1 MANMSR
7 EKAVSATVPERDRY
21 CLLRDKGSE
30 DYRCAETATNL
41 GATAAETR
49 LQAYW
54 LHYKT
59 HIEPYAR
66 WAENRG
72 LFDPTVRYLAPRKA
86 AAELVGDVL
95 LSFYRQVQDGRYD
108 PKRGPPC
115 KYVKRGVRNRFQ
127 DVLRRGHHPTPE
139 ECARCYEEGGFCPL
153 FRPERPGEQERQ
165 RCFRLPPV
173 TELDAV
179 GAVFAAAGLQDQ
191 WPPALRGAQGASSVR
206 RPVEDP
212 ALRDV
217 LIDSIWDFID
227 EALTPNQKTVL
238 RETYL
243 NDKTSREIALE
254 KLDTTPG
261 NVDQIRHRG
270 IKRLKRAGLL
280 KDRAPEES

>member
-1 MANMSR
+1 MANMSI
-7 EKAVSATVPERDRY
+7 EKAVSATVSERDRY
-21 CLLRDKGSE
+21 CLLRDEESE

-66 WAENRG
+66 WAWNRK
-72 LFDPTVRYLAPRKA
+72 LFDPTVRYLAPLEA

-95 LSFYRQVQDGRYD
+95 LSFHRQVQDGQYD

-115 KYVKRGVRNRFQ
+115 KYIKRGVKNRFQ

-139 ECARCYEEGGFCPL
+139 ECARCYEKGGFCPL

-173 TELDAV
+173 TEFDPVSAM
-179 GAVFAAAGLQDQ
+179 FAAAGLQDQ
-191 WPPALRGAQGASSVR
+191 WPPLPGASSVR
-206 RPVEDP
+206 RSVEDP
-212 ALRDV
+212 ALRGV

-227 EALTPNQKTVL
+227 ETLTPNQRIVL

-254 KLDTTPG
+254 ALDTTQG

-280 KDRAPEES
+280 KDRAPGES